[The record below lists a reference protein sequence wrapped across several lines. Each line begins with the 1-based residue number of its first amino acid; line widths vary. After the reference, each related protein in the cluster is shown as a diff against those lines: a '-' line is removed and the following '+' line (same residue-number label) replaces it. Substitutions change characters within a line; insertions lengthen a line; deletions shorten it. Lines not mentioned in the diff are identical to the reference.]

1 MIGCSRGCPGILG
14 PGQGPSSIPEGER
27 VGPHL
32 SLGCRWASVL
42 SEWHSQGPPPLHG
55 LLHPQPKCIPKA
67 VPTQAAPPAGWLR
80 AACPLQQRAAS
91 AFSHSCCLP
100 FCSFVH
106 HLTMGGGR
114 VGKEGEGQ
122 GCCCWALSQDL
133 SSAWDAGA
141 TSSPLARSS
150 LPALGPLS
158 LSLIIKT

>member
-14 PGQGPSSIPEGER
+14 LGQGPSSIPEGER

-106 HLTMGGGR
+106 HLTMGGG
-114 VGKEGEGQ
+114 GKGGGGAGLLLLGTFPGSVLCL
-122 GCCCWALSQDL
+122 GCWSYFFPSCALL
-133 SSAWDAGA
+133 SSCSG
-141 TSSPLARSS
+141 
-150 LPALGPLS
+150 
-158 LSLIIKT
+158 SLISFTDH